1 MNILYLKRNKRLK
14 KLQKMKASDMG
25 IKKLTAILLIV
36 PSLICVFNSSCAK
49 KSDRQQLD
57 EKVFVPVYCDVV
69 TYADLLDTK
78 TRELFVDSV
87 LNHYQI
93 TREQFQATVDAYSRD
108 EKKWEKIM
116 TKIVEELELREKEL
130 ADSSKTKK

>member
-1 MNILYLKRNKRLK
+1 MNNMKLK
-14 KLQKMKASDMG
+14 KLIANFLVVVFFS
-25 IKKLTAILLIV
+25 
-36 PSLICVFNSSCAK
+36 CVFNSSCAK
-49 KSDRQQLD
+49 KSDQQQLD
-57 EKVFVPVYCDVV
+57 EKTFVPVYCDVV

-116 TKIVEELELREKEL
+116 TKIVEELERREKEL
-130 ADSSKTKK
+130 ADSTKTKK